1 MVKDDVFLKTV
12 QTSIYVVNNDWA
24 ESQSSR
30 VLVLST
36 DRKEKRKTMSEGTQG
51 FSELICGW
59 VVHKPVCR
67 LCLMIVPTTTG
78 ETSDKLHIEK
88 REEFLHE
95 VQRLFI
101 FVLLLILT
109 LS

>member
-1 MVKDDVFLKTV
+1 MVKDYVILKTV
-12 QTSIYVVNNDWA
+12 QTSIYVVNTDGA

-30 VLVLST
+30 VCLEQGQ
-36 DRKEKRKTMSEGTQG
+36 REEREKKSVWDERR
-51 FSELICGW
+51 FSDLICEL

-67 LCLMIVPTTTG
+67 LCLMIVYTTTG
-78 ETSDKLHIEK
+78 ESDKLHIAK

-95 VQRLFI
+95 VQWLFI